1 MKLRLLPKMLL
12 LILLPTLLGL
22 CTVTWFSYTRG
33 ERALAVQIDDE
44 LAAVT
49 RSQAGQLGSVAELLH
64 KVLDNAGHT
73 SRISNFL
80 KAGSEWE
87 KDALRPVMQA
97 SLKSIAEDFPLL
109 AAVGLL
115 SPEGG
120 GRGAQQ
126 SCWN

>member
-49 RSQAGQLGSVAELLH
+49 RRPGSLAVWPGCCIKCWIMPGMHPASAISSKPDPNGKKMPCALPCRQA
-64 KVLDNAGHT
+64 
-73 SRISNFL
+73 
-80 KAGSEWE
+80 
-87 KDALRPVMQA
+87 
-97 SLKSIAEDFPLL
+97 
-109 AAVGLL
+109 
-115 SPEGG
+115 
-120 GRGAQQ
+120 
-126 SCWN
+126 